1 MKHSSNVL
9 SHLES
14 SMYQLF
20 DTDFVMQ
27 LDSSFEIVN
36 CSGKLLEKYQIHSHE
51 FIGQS
56 FLSLTKS
63 NVHLILSAIKQKDI
77 AMIDWMYT
85 INQKIIHLQSAL
97 IKENVNNKECYFV
110 QTREVTTLKK
120 YEKVLKQTLNQ
131 YETVANILT
140 SGIAVLDIVYDVTNQ
155 PVNYVFSFVN
165 NAFASMTAL
174 HPNKIIGKKLSDITL
189 TAMPYWHNVYKKA
202 IEARDSVSFD
212 RYSETAKKWY
222 STSIMF
228 QEPNQ
233 LIVMMVDITER
244 VQLLDQ
250 YEVEKKRLA
259 RVIDSSIDIIFEIDL
274 SSRFVWAAGKGLS
287 KIGKQPEEY
296 VGKTVTEVFGDDG
309 NERQNYY
316 NQSLK
321 GIECSYIWHYSI
333 GEETF
338 FFESTISP
346 IVLDDGSIIGAVG
359 IARDIT
365 EQRIKQCEIEYL
377 SYHDQLTNIY
387 NRRYYEQELKHLN
400 SPEYLPLTL
409 CVIDVNGLKLV
420 NDAFGHESGDIV
432 LSKTANILQSNKRD
446 QDVVARVGG
455 DEFVVLLPNTQLE
468 EAKLVMKQI
477 NQLIT
482 EEKIKSL
489 PLSISY
495 GLHTRKTMDE
505 DLSDVFR
512 IAEDNMYSRKL
523 HESSSM
529 KTHAIDII
537 MKTLFEKNDRE
548 EKHCKRVSELC
559 VKIAS
564 KMRFSDIEINKI
576 KTAGLLHDI
585 GKIVIDADILNKP
598 VALNDHEWAEMR
610 RHPDVGYRIL
620 SSISEYAPLAN
631 IILSHH
637 ERWDGTGYP
646 RRLSGEEIPVFSR
659 IMAVADAFDAMTM
672 MRPYRGTKST
682 KEALDE
688 LRSKKG
694 SQFDPRVVDVFTQ
707 IIEESSDP
715 ELTDVKRFERLVA
728 QINQLS
734 NGKIGLFPKRDF
746 NPTST
751 EQFLKE
757 HGFGGYTITFN
768 DKKVLYFGYHA
779 YIPLRQMESFET
791 ELPWRIL
798 QPYTIGETPIS
809 SAGLCIN
816 GVIGTTNPRGTG
828 AIYQNNGQKP
838 IVLKSKYVYGYQGD
852 VWGSNRY
859 GMLHLGEHGVIKH
872 RFSGVELATGV
883 DITLKPKEY
892 LITLFEADRYA
903 LGGPMDCYAVSPYF
917 EEGNVCKIEYH
928 EKLIYH
934 GE

>member
-1 MKHSSNVL
+1 MKQSSNGNTFIDD
-9 SHLES
+9 S
-14 SMYQLF
+14 SYQLF

-27 LDSSFEIVN
+27 LDSSFVITN
-36 CSGKLLEKYQIHSHE
+36 SCGKLLEKYQIHSNE
-51 FIGQS
+51 LIGQS
-56 FLSLTKS
+56 FLALTKVS
-63 NVHLILSAIKQKDI
+63 SHFILTAINQKDI
-77 AMIDWMYT
+77 AMIDWIYT
-85 INQKIIHLQSAL
+85 TNQKVIHLQSAI
-97 IKENVNNKECYFV
+97 IKESIHNNECYFV

-120 YEKVLKQTLNQ
+120 YEKVLKETLTQ

-140 SGIAVLDIVYDVTNQ
+140 SGIAVLDIIYDKANN
-155 PVNYVFSFVN
+155 PIDYVFTFVN
-165 NAFASMTAL
+165 QAFASMTAL
-174 HPNKIIGKKLSDITL
+174 LPKKIIGKKLSEITI
-189 TAMPYWHNVYKKA
+189 TAMSYWHSVYKKA
-202 IEARDSVSFD
+202 IEARQSVTFD
-212 RYSETAKKWY
+212 RYSETTKKWY

-244 VQLLDQ
+244 IHLLDQ

-259 RVIDSSIDIIFEIDL
+259 RVIDSSIDIIFEIDI
-274 SSRFVWAAGKGLS
+274 SSRFVWTAGKGLS

-296 VGKTVTEVFGDDG
+296 VGKTVTEVFGEDG
-309 NERQNYY
+309 KERQSYY
-316 NQSLK
+316 EQSLQ
-321 GIECSYIWHYSI
+321 GIECSYIWHYSL

-359 IARDIT
+359 IARDVT

-387 NRRYYEQELKHLN
+387 NRRYYEQELKRLN
-400 SPEYLPLTL
+400 SQEYLPLTL

-420 NDAFGHESGDIV
+420 NDAFGHEAGDIV
-432 LSKTANILQSNKRD
+432 LSKTANILHSNQRD

-468 EAKLVMKQI
+468 EAKVVMKQI

-505 DLSDVFR
+505 DLTDVFR

-523 HESSSM
+523 QESSSM

-559 VKIAS
+559 IKIAT
-564 KMRFSDIEINKI
+564 KMRFSDVEINKI

-585 GKIVIDADILNKP
+585 GKIVIDAEILNKP
-598 VALNDHEWAEMR
+598 SALTDHEWAEMK

-646 RRLSGEEIPVFSR
+646 RRLSGEEIPIFSR

-672 MRPYRGTKST
+672 MRPYRGTKT
-682 KEALDE
+682 TFEALDE

-694 SQFDPRVVDVFTQ
+694 SQFDPKVVDIFTH

-715 ELTDVKRFERLVA
+715 ELTDVKRFERLVD
-728 QINQLS
+728 QIKQLS
-734 NGKIGLFPKRDF
+734 DGKTGLYPKRDF
-746 NPTST
+746 NPTTT

-757 HGFGGYTITFN
+757 HGFGGYTMTINTN
-768 DKKVLYFGYHA
+768 KVLYFGYHA

-838 IVLKSKYVYGYQGD
+838 VVLKSKHVYGYHGD
-852 VWGSNRY
+852 VWGSNRF
-859 GMLHLGEHGVIKH
+859 GMLQLSEHGVIQH
-872 RFSGVELATGV
+872 RFTGVELATGV